1 MSQER
6 NFVMVR
12 LADKDA
18 EPVKEWLSAN
28 SARNGFD
35 PEVLE
40 YKCTKVLA
48 AHLNGTVYAYMPVQP
63 VIMLES
69 IGPNPEAKP
78 LEVATGVMELVKAA
92 AFGAVNSEPP
102 IRELYFLASDQ
113 LTAKGA
119 ESMGFENLTKKYGYS
134 VFRRRLQ

>member
-1 MSQER
+1 MSRER

-12 LADKDA
+12 LADRGN
-18 EPVKEWLSAN
+18 EPVMEWLSAN
-28 SARNGFD
+28 ASRNGFD
-35 PEVLE
+35 PEVLD

-48 AHLNGTVYAYMPVQP
+48 AHNNGTVYVYMPAQP
-63 VIMLES
+63 VVMLES

-92 AFGAVNSEPP
+92 AMMAVSSDPP
-102 IRELYFLASDQ
+102 ISEMYFLASDE

-119 ESMGFENLTKKYGYS
+119 KAMGFVELPYKVY
-134 VFRRRLQ
+134 RRKLK